1 VKKSPF
7 LDRFFVAVVIVAFL
21 VLFGGLAFSFIDAEP
36 RASKASLLLQNF
48 RP

>member
-1 VKKSPF
+1 MKKSPF
-7 LDRFFVAVVIVAFL
+7 LDQFFVALVIVAFL

>member
-1 VKKSPF
+1 VRKSSF
-7 LDRFFVAVVIVAFL
+7 LDRFFVAVVLLAFL
-21 VLFGGLAFSFIDAEP
+21 MLFGGLAFSFIDAEP

>member
-1 VKKSPF
+1 VRKNSF
-7 LDRFFVAVVIVAFL
+7 MDRCFVAIVILAFL
-21 VLFGGLAFSFIDAEP
+21 AVFGGLAFSFIDAEP